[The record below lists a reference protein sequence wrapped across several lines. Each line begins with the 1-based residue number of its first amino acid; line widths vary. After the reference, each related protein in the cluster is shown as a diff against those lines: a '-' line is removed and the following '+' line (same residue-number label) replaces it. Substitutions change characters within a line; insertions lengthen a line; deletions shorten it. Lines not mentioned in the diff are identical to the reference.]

1 MCEKIKSCLLLVL
14 TATVLFGFSA
24 AGLRLPDA
32 AQSAAERRKLTQFP
46 EWTAK
51 SVESGRFMRSFE
63 DYALDQFPLRDTFR
77 SLKACTALY
86 LLRQQDVNDLFV
98 QDGCIFELD
107 YPLHA
112 DSVRYAGTRFRYI
125 YDRFLSGHD
134 VSVYLSV
141 IPDKN
146 RFLSVNA
153 AYPLPD
159 YDAFARLLQET
170 DDFATYI
177 DITPTLS
184 LHDYYRTDSHW
195 RQEEITDTAQ
205 LMARRMGAALSAGYT
220 KKKADQLFSGV
231 YLAQSALPLSPEPL
245 YYLDAPFLEDCIVY
259 DYETDTQL
267 PVYNMEKAQG
277 NDPYELFLSGPKALL
292 TIENPHA
299 DMEKEL
305 VIFRDSFASAL
316 APLLAEGYAKITL
329 ADIRYIS
336 PALLGQYLSFDKQ
349 DVLFLYSTSVL
360 NHSETLK

>member
-14 TATVLFGFSA
+14 IAAVLFGLTA
-24 AGLRLPDA
+24 AGLLLPDA

-51 SVESGRFMRSFE
+51 NVQSGRFMRSFE

-98 QDGCIFELD
+98 HDGRIFKLD
-107 YPLHA
+107 YPLHT
-112 DSVRYAGTRFRYI
+112 DSVRYAGKRFRYI
-125 YDRFLSGHD
+125 YDRFLAGHD
-134 VSVYLSV
+134 VSVYFSV

-146 RFLSVNA
+146 RFLA
-153 AYPLPD
+153 PDTAYPQPD
-159 YDAFARLLQET
+159 YDAFPRLLET
-170 DDFATYI
+170 DDFAAYI

-184 LHDYYRTDSHW
+184 LNDYYRTDSHW

-205 LMARRMGAALSAGYT
+205 LIARRMGITLSAHYT
-220 KKKADQLFSGV
+220 KKKAEQLFSGV

-267 PVYNMEKAQG
+267 PVYNLKKAQG

-292 TIENPHA
+292 TIENPHG
-299 DMEKEL
+299 DTEKEL
-305 VIFRDSFASAL
+305 VIFRDSFAGAL

-336 PALLGQYLSFDKQ
+336 PDLLEQYLSFDKQ